1 MMKYWVYPAALLA
14 FVAGCGTPVRTPI
27 DNPEVN
33 IGYGTVR
40 KDDLTSAVSSL
51 QVKDS
56 DIQNYRDMYEY
67 LEGRVAGV
75 MVTPDRRIIIRG
87 IGTINGSTDPLIMVD
102 GYEVQDLSV
111 INPRDV
117 KSVDILKDGSASIY
131 GVRGANGVI
140 LITTKK

>member
-1 MMKYWVYPAALLA
+1 MIYSV
-14 FVAGCGTPVRTPI
+14 
-27 DNPEVN
+27 E
-33 IGYGTVR
+33 
-40 KDDLTSAVSSL
+40 
-51 QVKDS
+51 
-56 DIQNYRDMYEY
+56 
-67 LEGRVAGV
+67 EGRVAGV

>member
-1 MMKYWVYPAALLA
+1 MMKHWVYPAALLA

-27 DNPEVN
+27 DSPEVN

>member
-1 MMKYWVYPAALLA
+1 MMKHWVYPAALLA

-27 DNPEVN
+27 YNPEVN

-56 DIQNYRDMYEY
+56 EIQNYRDMYEY